1 MAFLHLQEIPFP
13 SGFIQSPRTASHGV
27 ALGHVPIPE
36 LFALAG
42 GWDRL
47 PGLLWVKALLE
58 LKDKAPPLGAG
69 KEQLPKGNGGD
80 IAGRKGDSSLEK
92 LDCTWGEKRIDRIH
106 TDAFCFRL
114 VVAEF
119 F

>member
-1 MAFLHLQEIPFP
+1 MASPHLQEIPFP
-13 SGFIQSPRTASHGV
+13 SGFIQSPKTASHWV
-27 ALGHVPIPE
+27 ALGHVFIPE
-36 LFALAG
+36 LLALAG

-58 LKDKAPPLGAG
+58 LKDKTPPLGAG

-92 LDCTWGEKRIDRIH
+92 LDCTWGEKCIDCILYTYR
-106 TDAFCFRL
+106 CFL
-114 VVAEF
+114 F
-119 F
+119 FFGCC